1 MADWWDDFEQDWSDV
16 TSGNWTMDEISS
28 GQDITGNAEIGYFD
42 GLLLGD
48 YSNEGK
54 NYPTTESTQGAG
66 GSPVNASMASMS
78 GLSGLLK
85 AITGGSGTSAQMG
98 SLLPLLAGLY
108 SANQPNTTT
117 VRGGYQGTIPRY
129 TATRTAPAA
138 GQRLSGN
145 VAYTAKAEGGE
156 MRSGGF
162 VIPADVVSHF
172 GNGSSDA
179 GLKLLASKLGATPI
193 KGKGDG
199 MSDSIPASIDG
210 EQPALVAH
218 EEAYLSPEQVKRAGG
233 AKKLRAMMNRI
244 REARTGSTEQGR
256 KINPDKFMPG
266 GSVQRYAAGDTVST
280 GLAGWVAPYV
290 TDTLAKGQALAE
302 MPYEAYTGPL
312 TAGPSALQTQAFGQ
326 AAGLQ
331 TPASIGQAATTAGGI
346 ASAAQG
352 MTGYAPG
359 QFTNQFAAPQ
369 AYQTGQFD
377 TGTFGAAEAQKY
389 MNPYIQAALDP
400 QLQELQR
407 QNKLANLAD
416 MGKLTK
422 AGAYGGGRQAVLT
435 AENTRNLMDKINEAT
450 RTGYS
455 TAYDKAVAQ
464 FNAEQARNL
473 EAQKAAEAS
482 RQFGA
487 TQGLTS
493 AQSAA
498 QYGQS
503 AAEAAEKSRQFGAA
517 QGLQGLQTALQAAQA
532 QGQLGQA
539 QSQSDI
545 AGLKALADLGTTQRG
560 IAAEDVA
567 AQKAAFEEARLN
579 PYKMVQFQ
587 QSLLSGLPLTETST
601 TSGTNNLSQ
610 FAQGYTTLQQAL
622 KALNIG

>member
-1 MADWWDDFEQDWSDV
+1 MADWWDDFEQGGFFDVQLLGDYSDDFEQDWSDV

-54 NYPTTESTQGAG
+54 NYPTAESTQGAG
-66 GSPVNASMASMS
+66 GSPVNASMANMS

-85 AITGGSGTSAQMG
+85 TLAGGSGTSAQIS

-117 VRGGYQGTIPRY
+117 TRAGFQGTIPRY

-145 VAYTAKAEGGE
+145 VAFTAKAEGGE
-156 MRSGGF
+156 MQSGGF

-179 GLKLLASKLGATPI
+179 GLKILASKLGATPI

-199 MSDSIPASIDG
+199 MSDSIPTSIDG

-266 GSVQRYAAGDTVST
+266 GSVQRYAAGDTVGT

-331 TPASIGQAATTAGGI
+331 TPSSIGQAATTAGGI
-346 ASAAQG
+346 ADAAKG
-352 MTGYAPG
+352 LGYTPVG
-359 QFTNQFAAPQ
+359 T
-369 AYQTGQFD
+369 
-377 TGTFGAAEAQKY
+377 TFGTAEAQQY
-389 MNPYIQAALDP
+389 MNPFVKTALEP
-400 QLQELQR
+400 QLAELQR
-407 QNKLANLAD
+407 QNQIANLAD

-435 AENTRNLMDKINEAT
+435 AENTRNLMDKINQAT
-450 RTGYS
+450 STGYS
-455 TAYDKAVAQ
+455 TAYDKAMAQ
-464 FNAEQARNL
+464 FNADQTRKIQE
-473 EAQKAAEAS
+473 
-482 RQFGA
+482 
-487 TQGLTS
+487 
-493 AQSAA
+493 A
-498 QYGQS
+498 QYGS
-503 AAEAAEKSRQFGAA
+503 TL
-517 QGLQGLQTALQAAQA
+517 GLQGLQAATQAAQT

-539 QSQSDI
+539 ESQADI

-560 IAAEDVA
+560 IVAEDVA

-579 PYKMVQFQ
+579 PYKMAQFQ

-601 TSGTNNLSQ
+601 TSGVSNLDQ
-610 FAQGYTTLQQAL
+610 FATGYATLEKTL
-622 KALNIG
+622 KSLGIIK